1 MGESLCNLLVVI
13 VYGHKKEEKFAET
26 FNNYCHRKVEKKNEL
41 KINLAEQPRLEM
53 LYPPGRALKMYIA
66 FKLY

>member
-41 KINLAEQPRLEM
+41 KN
-53 LYPPGRALKMYIA
+53 
-66 FKLY
+66 